1 MQGDFNAEFQIS
13 REHSCFDGS
22 QSRIEEG
29 TNQTNENCMLF
40 LQYCQTN
47 KLLILN
53 TWFDHPIHHR
63 VTWHHP
69 NGRTKKVY
77 DYSLSGSWLRRFI
90 QDVRVRNSYFNSDHR
105 LLVTKFLTPC
115 NKAARYLK
123 RGKKV
128 IKPDL
133 EQLQNDVIKENV
145 ISEINKYLEENDSPG
160 SIDEMQYH
168 LVNALHKGRQQIP
181 KQTKSQQIIP
191 WQHDQ
196 NLQMLNNQRTQLH
209 KQNTTA
215 KTTRELKQLNKQINK
230 KAKEIRNKT
239 FKAKGKELNSLKQ
252 QRQMTKLWKNAKQHS
267 SIITRKPKPI
277 QCPGLK
283 THFRKHFNPNQSN
296 LQTPLEISNPPEY
309 IQVLQDSNLQ
319 INNLPP
325 SDEDI
330 STAIKQ
336 LNNGKIS
343 TDIEAE
349 IVKLAYNIPIFK
361 TNIKLYFEKIW
372 TQQNIPD
379 AWRSSS
385 ITPIWKKKGSAL
397 DASKYRGIS
406 TSSILS
412 KVGMN
417 IILKRLSMFY
427 ESQLKSTQFGF
438 RSGVGC
444 NDAIYM
450 AKQLQEI
457 SSIAQ
462 KSMYVCFIDLTAA
475 FDHVNRNILFQT
487 IRNRLATNQV
497 TTNIDLL
504 ENLYNDTTS
513 YIQNDNP
520 ITDSFP
526 TNSGVRQGG
535 MEGPPLY
542 NLYADYALRVFED
555 RKVEDGIS
563 GLSIPFQ
570 IPNEATNRTQRSE
583 APTSG
588 TCEEAEDAYADDLAL
603 FSWSIDGLEKS
614 VKILIEVFTD
624 FGLAINYGKTETMVF
639 NWSSSNSNSY
649 PDSILTLN
657 GHKIENN
664 STFKYLGVWIT
675 ADDTNIGKTE
685 IDYRINIALNA
696 FAEHKK
702 LLTNMSIHL
711 QTRILFLNALIRSKL
726 TYGCHAWRPTAS
738 ELDKLN
744 ATYRYILRCMVRNG
758 HSRVNPPPDESD
770 SDSTSSTSDNST
782 EEPVYDWRYVINN
795 QQLNEITRTKTITEF
810 YHQQQE
816 KWIAHIIRRN
826 NMNTCKQ
833 LTFHSIKRKKRGRR
847 SLSILERAAENSGMS
862 MTQFLKA
869 SFMKA
874 NLP

>member
-1 MQGDFNAEFQIS
+1 MTKMTKQIPYQQKVYQKWNVGQINLQTCSDDLKLDLTLQECIRANLDIVCFQEVRRLNTGSIHHLGYSFYWSGLQRLRKHGVAIAIRKCSYINIESIHNINARLIAADITVKGFKARIISCYAPTLQTSLTTKRLFYKELHALSKADGKRKVIVQGDFNAEFQIS

-160 SIDEMQYH
+160 SIDEMQSH

-196 NLQMLNNQRTQLH
+196 NLQMLNNQRTQLR

-215 KTTRELKQLNKQINK
+215 QTTRELKQLNKQINK
-230 KAKEIRNKT
+230 KTKEIRNKT

-330 STAIKQ
+330 SIALKQ
-336 LNNGKIS
+336 LNNGK
-343 TDIEAE
+343 
-349 IVKLAYNIPIFK
+349 
-361 TNIKLYFEKIW
+361 
-372 TQQNIPD
+372 
-379 AWRSSS
+379 
-385 ITPIWKKKGSAL
+385 
-397 DASKYRGIS
+397 
-406 TSSILS
+406 
-412 KVGMN
+412 
-417 IILKRLSMFY
+417 
-427 ESQLKSTQFGF
+427 
-438 RSGVGC
+438 
-444 NDAIYM
+444 
-450 AKQLQEI
+450 
-457 SSIAQ
+457 
-462 KSMYVCFIDLTAA
+462 
-475 FDHVNRNILFQT
+475 
-487 IRNRLATNQV
+487 
-497 TTNIDLL
+497 
-504 ENLYNDTTS
+504 
-513 YIQNDNP
+513 
-520 ITDSFP
+520 
-526 TNSGVRQGG
+526 
-535 MEGPPLY
+535 
-542 NLYADYALRVFED
+542 
-555 RKVEDGIS
+555 
-563 GLSIPFQ
+563 
-570 IPNEATNRTQRSE
+570 
-583 APTSG
+583 
-588 TCEEAEDAYADDLAL
+588 
-603 FSWSIDGLEKS
+603 
-614 VKILIEVFTD
+614 
-624 FGLAINYGKTETMVF
+624 
-639 NWSSSNSNSY
+639 
-649 PDSILTLN
+649 
-657 GHKIENN
+657 
-664 STFKYLGVWIT
+664 
-675 ADDTNIGKTE
+675 
-685 IDYRINIALNA
+685 
-696 FAEHKK
+696 
-702 LLTNMSIHL
+702 MS
-711 QTRILFLNALIRSKL
+711 
-726 TYGCHAWRPTAS
+726 
-738 ELDKLN
+738 
-744 ATYRYILRCMVRNG
+744 RY
-758 HSRVNPPPDESD
+758 
-770 SDSTSSTSDNST
+770 
-782 EEPVYDWRYVINN
+782 
-795 QQLNEITRTKTITEF
+795 
-810 YHQQQE
+810 
-816 KWIAHIIRRN
+816 
-826 NMNTCKQ
+826 
-833 LTFHSIKRKKRGRR
+833 
-847 SLSILERAAENSGMS
+847 
-862 MTQFLKA
+862 
-869 SFMKA
+869 
-874 NLP
+874 